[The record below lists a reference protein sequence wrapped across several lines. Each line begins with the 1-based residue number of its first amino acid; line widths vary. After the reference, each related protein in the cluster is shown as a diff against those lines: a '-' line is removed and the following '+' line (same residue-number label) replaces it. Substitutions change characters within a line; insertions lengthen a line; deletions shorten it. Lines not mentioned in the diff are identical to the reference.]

1 MEIDLKR
8 ELPTYEKQQDFYEKL
23 RSRVSDFL
31 STKSGKKS
39 KLAPYLLF
47 APDLFHL
54 LIKAMLDNRID
65 RKSKTLIGSGIL
77 YFISPIDLLPEG
89 LIGPGGFIDDII
101 VATFIINMLLNKFSS
116 EIIEEHWVGD
126 TNLLDTL
133 KKISETSN
141 TLLGKIP
148 ARSLLSRFIKKSTKN
163 A

>member
-1 MEIDLKR
+1 MEIGLKKN
-8 ELPTYEKQQDFYEKL
+8 LPPYEQQQDFYEKL
-23 RSRVSDFL
+23 RSKITAFL
-31 STKSGKKS
+31 PTKAGKRS

-54 LIKAMLDNRID
+54 LIKALLDNRID
-65 RKSKTLIGSGIL
+65 MKSKTLIGSGIL

-101 VATFIINMLLNKFSS
+101 VTTFIINMLLNKFSS
-116 EIIEEHWVGD
+116 QIIEEHWVGD
-126 TNLLDTL
+126 RNLLDTL

-148 ARSLLSRFIKKSTKN
+148 ARTLLSRFIKKSTKN

>member
-8 ELPTYEKQQDFYEKL
+8 DLPTYEQQRDFYEKL
-23 RSRVSDFL
+23 RLRISDFL

-65 RKSKTLIGSGIL
+65 IKSKTLIGSGIL

-101 VATFIINMLLNKFSS
+101 VATFIINMLLNKFSP
-116 EIIEEHWVGD
+116 EIIEKHWVGD
-126 TNLLDTL
+126 MKLLDAL